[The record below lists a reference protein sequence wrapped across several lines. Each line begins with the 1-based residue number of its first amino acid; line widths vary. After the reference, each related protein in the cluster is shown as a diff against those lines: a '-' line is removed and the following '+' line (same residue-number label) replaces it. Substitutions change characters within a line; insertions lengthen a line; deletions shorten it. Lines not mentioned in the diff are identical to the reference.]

1 MKTTID
7 TLKRGGAVL
16 GTFLCATMVQ
26 CAFSDEIVHKRD
38 ITQLVRDAGSG
49 TYTVSLGEGTVQNDS
64 YPASNAFDG
73 VTAQGIDNRVLL
85 SKSGSTRQIVYAISD
100 TVLPHNDFQ
109 IDSLRVYRLNGGDS
123 TDIPRSP
130 TAFTLEGQEG
140 DKWETLLAV
149 DSQTWDSSTL
159 YRDYEIPVA
168 NRGCYRKYRFSIT
181 AFSDQ
186 YWCGVQELVLYGDI
200 MRSRLV
206 WNGAEGA
213 KWNATDANWL
223 DRAGNVTNWM
233 PGATAEFGA
242 SGSTS
247 IVVEGTNE
255 VGGIVFSQTNV
266 CTISGGALALAYPAV
281 FRCGGGEVGGIVASE
296 FVDAAPVDE
305 YQGIVDG
312 HENYFP
318 ADPSDTKQG
327 AWTLLWRNRRLV
339 GITNFT
345 GAVINQ
351 GGEARP
357 ATPYHYMN
365 DGEAASVQ
373 FQCKPNA
380 LLCVK
385 VLLEQEGPDVYGRV
399 AYVNF
404 TWKEPDL
411 GTDFDGPITERNSI
425 QVYDNNV
432 VTSMASAQSYGFYGI
447 VPHGGEVSGAPL
459 DVVALQGVEG
469 PAPSDAAFLPRNDDT
484 PTTGNAVL
492 CFPEQKV
499 ANLSAVSSAKLY
511 YSVNVKPCTMHYFTR
526 SASTATVQ
534 IQGNTG
540 GADGNG
546 ARICVKV
553 EFTDGVGGVYARAV
567 YAKYDWS
574 DVYAH
579 DFDLVPADG
588 NHEAKIYDAR
598 QAESVAMYGVKQL
611 VAVFKGDRL
620 TLGAQSF
627 TLDRDVVGD
636 CRIRFAPVSGQ
647 QNVLV
652 TGERSIADIAFG
664 GATAFAFAEGASL
677 SVGSAEVE
685 ESAAVSVVGKPGDQ
699 RLRVGASQSL
709 TRAERAHFKV
719 NGIPARQ
726 NSDGWIIH
734 APGATISVR

>member
-16 GTFLCATMVQ
+16 GAFLCATMVQ

-266 CTISGGALALAYPAV
+266 CTIFGGALALAYPAV

-365 DGEAASVQ
+365 DGETASVQ

-380 LLCVK
+380 ILCVK
-385 VLLEQEGPDVYGRV
+385 VLFAQIGADVYGRV
-399 AYVNF
+399 AYVKF
-404 TWKEPDL
+404 TWMQLDL
-411 GTDFDGPITERNSI
+411 GTDFDGPIADYRAI

-432 VTSMASAQSYGFYGI
+432 VTSMAGSQAYGFYGI
-447 VPHGGEVSGAPL
+447 VPHGGEWGKIPL
-459 DVVALQGVEG
+459 AVTASHNSLG
-469 PAPSDAAFLPRNDDT
+469 PAPDGGSFLPRSASN
-484 PTTGNAVL
+484 PATGSAVL
-492 CFPEQKV
+492 CFPGCRV
-499 ANLSAVSSAKLY
+499 ADLSVISEADLY
-511 YSVNVKPCTMHYFTR
+511 YTNIKVPSSIHHFVNNVTN
-526 SASTATVQ
+526 ATVQ

-540 GADGNG
+540 GVDGNG
-546 ARICVKV
+546 ARLCVKV
-553 EFTDGVGGVYARAV
+553 EFTDGEGGVYARAV
-567 YAKYDWS
+567 YARFDWGNT
-574 DVYAH
+574 YAH
-579 DFDLVPADG
+579 DFDASTTAGAQP
-588 NHEAKIYDAR
+588 IYA
-598 QAESVAMYGVKQL
+598 AGTANSGYGVKSI
-611 VAVFKGDRL
+611 VAVFKGERVTFGAPAL
-620 TLGAQSF
+620 TF
-627 TLDRDVVGD
+627 DRDITGD
-636 CRIRFAPVSGQ
+636 GTVRFAPLSSSQTVS
-647 QNVLV
+647 V
-652 TGERSIADIAFG
+652 TGTRSLDKVAFG
-664 GATAFAFAEGASL
+664 GATSFTFAEGASL
-677 SVGSAEVE
+677 SVGSAEIE
-685 ESAAVSVVGKPGDQ
+685 DAAAVSVVGKSGANL
-699 RLRVGASQSL
+699 LRIGTSKCLAP
-709 TRAERAHFKV
+709 AACAHFTV
-719 NGIPARQ
+719 NGGEARQ
-726 NSDGWIIH
+726 DALGWIVPK
-734 APGATISVR
+734 PGLKIIIR

>member
-7 TLKRGGAVL
+7 TRKRASSVL
-16 GTFLCATMVQ
+16 GAFLCATMMQ
-26 CAFSDEIVHKRD
+26 CAFSDDVVHKRD

-49 TYTVSLGEGTVQNDS
+49 AYTVSLGAGTVQNAS
-64 YPASNAFDG
+64 FPAANAFDG
-73 VTAQGIDNRVLL
+73 VTAKGLNNRVLL
-85 SKSGSTRQIVYAISD
+85 SKDGSTRQIIYTISD
-100 TVLPHNDFQ
+100 TVLPYSDFQ
-109 IDSLRVYRLNGGDS
+109 VDSLRVYRLNSGEA

-130 TAFTLEGQEG
+130 TAFTLEGQKDG
-140 DKWETLLAV
+140 NWKTLLAV

-159 YRDYEIPVA
+159 YKDYEIPEA
-168 NRGCYRKYRFSIT
+168 NRGRFRKYRFSIM

-186 YWCGVQELVLYGDI
+186 YWCGVQELAFHGEVLNNGT
-200 MRSRLV
+200 LV
-206 WNGAEGA
+206 WNGSDGSR
-213 KWNATDANWL
+213 WNATDANWL
-223 DRAGNVTNWM
+223 DDSGNAVTWR
-233 PGATAEFGA
+233 PGARAVFGQN
-242 SGSTS
+242 GSTA
-247 IVVEGTNE
+247 ITVEGTNE
-255 VGGIVFSQTNV
+255 VGEIVFSLTNA
-266 CTISGGALALAYPAV
+266 CTITGGALAMAHTAKI
-281 FRCGGGEVGGIVASE
+281 FSGGEDVIASD
-296 FVDAAPVDE
+296 VIDAEPVDE
-305 YQGIVDG
+305 YQGTVNG
-312 HENYFP
+312 VHNYFP
-318 ADPSDTKQG
+318 ADPNNTKQG
-327 AWTLLWRNRRLV
+327 AWMLLWRNRRLAS
-339 GITNFT
+339 ITNFT
-345 GAVINQ
+345 GAVIDQ
-351 GGEARP
+351 GGVARP
-357 ATPYHYMN
+357 AAPYFYNN
-365 DGEAASVQ
+365 DGETASVQ

-567 YAKYDWS
+567 YAKYDWG

-620 TLGAQSF
+620 TLGAPSF

-685 ESAAVSVVGKPGDQ
+685 DVAAVSVSGANL
-699 RLRVGASQSL
+699 LRIGTSKCL
-709 TRAERAHFKV
+709 TRDERSHISV
-719 NGIPARQ
+719 NGFGARQ
-726 NSDGWIIH
+726 DADGWIVPKPGIVISIH
-734 APGATISVR
+734 